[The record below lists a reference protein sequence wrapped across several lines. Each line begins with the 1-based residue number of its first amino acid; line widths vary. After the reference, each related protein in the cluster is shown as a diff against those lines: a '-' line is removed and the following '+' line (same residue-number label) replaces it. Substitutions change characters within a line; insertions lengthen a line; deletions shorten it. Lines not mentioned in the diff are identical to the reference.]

1 MKYVYPSIFT
11 PVEDLSGYYFV
22 QFPDIETAVTQGKN
36 LDDARKMAIEI
47 LNLALIEME
56 NDGEKIPTATD
67 FKFFKVDNG
76 AVVEEIQADTDNFRE
91 LLKIAPDYVHYE
103 VWYSPNTNKKFF
115 IYKDEDEEVCEKL
128 CTILRQFAG
137 TTDDD

>member
-67 FKFFKVDNG
+67 FKFFKVNNG

-91 LLKIAPDYVHYE
+91 LLKIAPDYFIM
-103 VWYSPNTNKKFF
+103 KFGTAQIPTKNF
-115 IYKDEDEEVCEKL
+115 SFTKMKM
-128 CTILRQFAG
+128 RKFAKNYASF
-137 TTDDD
+137 